1 MDPYSSKAHGQ
12 VDHLSLD
19 ADVSQAVQPYP
30 RSQEFLPMPLLQQ
43 APSMGSRS
51 QEAAMTSQGGMFASQ
66 QAPQIAAPYKQEST
80 ISPEELQR
88 LYEGATDVQYGE
100 KVLLHEKVVSVDEQ
114 VTVQSGQQTIEKLLQ
129 EQREQLLKTIAE
141 AHPELVNA
149 ANEAPAASIKTI
161 KPIYTI
167 EKVIE
172 VPQVIVKETEKY
184 VTKPEIIERIIE
196 VPKKEYIK
204 KTYTGPT
211 QVRYEEE
218 IIEVPQIVYEERVIR
233 VPGKRQVQE
242 RLIEVPKVSWV
253 ERVEYDDFVEY
264 REVPVD
270 KIVEVPEIEYRVRE
284 VEHLVP
290 QTFVQEYFVDRYR
303 EVPVTQVQEVERIER
318 VPVMVPDDFRL
329 QGIPSMNSQMA
340 GSPGTQGLQGL
351 PPQTFGSSARPS
363 GGFQFA
369 SGGAF
374 NSQPMQSSQFTS
386 MPLQQP
392 MQSVAM
398 SYANYDP
405 NAVGTQFLVPKG
417 SMRGGLPGFPGGATG
432 SPTPPGSGL
441 GFSPLDS
448 QRATGNPAAF
458 ASMGTPMSGVGVP
471 AF

>member
-1 MDPYSSKAHGQ
+1 
-12 VDHLSLD
+12 
-19 ADVSQAVQPYP
+19 
-30 RSQEFLPMPLLQQ
+30 
-43 APSMGSRS
+43 
-51 QEAAMTSQGGMFASQ
+51 MTSQGGMFAQ
-66 QAPQIAAPYKQEST
+66 QIAAPYKQESA

-100 KVLLHEKVVSVDEQ
+100 KVLLHERVVSVDEQ

-129 EQREQLLKTIAE
+129 EQREQLLKAITE
-141 AHPELVNA
+141 AHPELVHA
-149 ANEAPAASIKTI
+149 ASEAPSASIKTI

-253 ERVEYDDFVEY
+253 ERVEYDDYVEY

-318 VPVMVPDDFRL
+318 VPVMVPDDFRP
-329 QGIPSMNSQMA
+329 QGISSMNSHLA
-340 GSPGTQGLQGL
+340 GSPSSQGLQGP
-351 PPQTFGSSARPS
+351 PPQTFNSSARPS
-363 GGFQFA
+363 GGFPFA

-374 NSQPMQSSQFTS
+374 NSQPMRSSQFTS

-392 MQSVAM
+392 MHNVAM
-398 SYANYDP
+398 SYANYDL
-405 NAVGTQFLVPKG
+405 NAVSGNSNMKAKVGTQFLVPKG

-432 SPTPPGSGL
+432 SPGSGS
-441 GFSPLDS
+441 GFSPFDS
-448 QRATGNPAAF
+448 QRSAGNPAAF
-458 ASMGTPMSGVGVP
+458 ASRGTPMSGVGVP

>member
-1 MDPYSSKAHGQ
+1 MDPYSSLAHGQ

-19 ADVSQAVQPYP
+19 ADASQAVQPYP
-30 RSQEFLPMPLLQQ
+30 RSQEFLPVPLLQQ
-43 APSMGSRS
+43 APIMGSQS
-51 QEAAMTSQGGMFASQ
+51 QEAAMLSQGGMFSSQ
-66 QAPQIAAPYKQEST
+66 QAPQIAAPYKQESA

-100 KVLLHEKVVSVDEQ
+100 KVLLHERVVSVDEQ

-129 EQREQLLKTIAE
+129 DQREQLLKAITE
-141 AHPELVNA
+141 AHPELVHA
-149 ANEAPAASIKTI
+149 ASEAPSASIKTI

-318 VPVMVPDDFRL
+318 VPVMVPDDFRP
-329 QGIPSMNSQMA
+329 QGISSMNSQMA
-340 GSPGTQGLQGL
+340 GSPSSQGLQ
-351 PPQTFGSSARPS
+351 ARPS
-363 GGFQFA
+363 RGFPFA

-374 NSQPMQSSQFTS
+374 NSQPVQSSQFTS
-386 MPLQQP
+386 MPLPQP
-392 MQSVAM
+392 MQNVAM

-405 NAVGTQFLVPKG
+405 NAVSGTSNMKVGTQFLVPKG

-432 SPTPPGSGL
+432 SPTPPGSGS
-441 GFSPLDS
+441 GFSPFDS
-448 QRATGNPAAF
+448 QRSAGNPAAF